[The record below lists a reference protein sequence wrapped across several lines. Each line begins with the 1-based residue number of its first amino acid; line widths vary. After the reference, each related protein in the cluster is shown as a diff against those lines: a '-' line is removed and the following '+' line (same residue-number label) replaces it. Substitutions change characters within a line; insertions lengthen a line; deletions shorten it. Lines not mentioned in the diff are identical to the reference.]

1 MDKNIMSQIAQLL
14 GVELGEEFKV
24 NIATEDEI
32 FRITEI
38 GLELKKLESG
48 SSDTGETT
56 LQVWKT
62 IPSSF
67 VKLCT
72 GEAKIVKLP
81 FKPKQGDVY
90 WTFCDS
96 YNLSCW
102 KVCKDVW
109 GNTFLDHLRFK
120 SGWVFRTKK
129 EALDALPEV
138 AKEQGVEYTG
148 EKDA

>member
-1 MDKNIMSQIAQLL
+1 MNKNIMSQIAQLL

-48 SSDTGETT
+48 SSDTGKTT
-56 LQVWKT
+56 FQVWKT

-81 FKPKQGDVY
+81 FNPKQGDVY
-90 WTFCDS
+90 WTFYRSTFSDKWLVTS
-96 YNLSCW
+96 VTWANTVTDIAKL
-102 KVCKDVW
+102 KVGWCYR
-109 GNTFLDHLRFK
+109 TEAEAK
-120 SGWVFRTKK
+120 S
-129 EALDALPEV
+129 ALPEI
-138 AKEQGVEYTG
+138 AKEQGVGHEL
-148 EKDA
+148 

>member
-38 GLELKKLESG
+38 GLGIKKLDSG

-56 LQVWKT
+56 LQEWKT
-62 IPSSF
+62 LPSSF

-81 FKPKQGDVY
+81 FKPKQGDIY
-90 WTFCDS
+90 WTFYRSTFSDKWLVTS
-96 YNLSCW
+96 VTWTNTVTDIAKL
-102 KVCKDVW
+102 KVGWCYR
-109 GNTFLDHLRFK
+109 TEAEAK
-120 SGWVFRTKK
+120 SV
-129 EALDALPEV
+129 LPEI
-138 AKEQGVEYTG
+138 AKEQGVEY
-148 EKDA
+148 EL

>member
-1 MDKNIMSQIAQLL
+1 MPQIAQLL

-38 GLELKKLESG
+38 GLEFKKLES
-48 SSDTGETT
+48 SSNGTGETT

-62 IPSSF
+62 IPTSF
-67 VKLCT
+67 MRLLM

-90 WTFCDS
+90 WTFYRSTFSDKWIVTS
-96 YNLSCW
+96 VTWTNTVTDIAKL
-102 KVCKDVW
+102 KVGWCYR
-109 GNTFLDHLRFK
+109 TEAEAK
-120 SGWVFRTKK
+120 SV
-129 EALDALPEV
+129 LPEI
-138 AKEQGVEYTG
+138 AKEQGVGYEL
-148 EKDA
+148 

>member
-32 FRITEI
+32 FRITEN

-48 SSDTGETT
+48 SSDNTGDTT

-62 IPSSF
+62 IPTSF
-67 VKLCT
+67 VKLLT
-72 GEAKIVKLP
+72 GEATIVKLP

-90 WTFCDS
+90 WSFYRSTFQI
-96 YNLSCW
+96 
-102 KVCKDVW
+102 
-109 GNTFLDHLRFK
+109 
-120 SGWVFRTKK
+120 SG
-129 EALDALPEV
+129 
-138 AKEQGVEYTG
+138 
-148 EKDA
+148 